1 MLAIPPARHSYSG
14 GIHADRQLTVEH
26 LTLSTRPVADGSAG
40 RATKANSPTVL
51 EGVHVPDK
59 VDGGPDGLS
68 RGRRS
73 NPEDLPTF

>member
-40 RATKANSPTVL
+40 RATLSSREADELTVIDKKPIPRSVL
-51 EGVHVPDK
+51 EAMPVPDK
-59 VDGGPDGLS
+59 VDVDGW
-68 RGRRS
+68 
-73 NPEDLPTF
+73 T